1 MSGPTS
7 HQHPDLLAQ
16 LIIYTPQTVAAVQT
30 FFLLMASHPEIVKR
44 AQAEIDEVIGSQ
56 RTPALEDRGNLPYI
70 DCIVKEVYRYATYMY
85 TLQLYLKY

>member
-1 MSGPTS
+1 
-7 HQHPDLLAQ
+7 
-16 LIIYTPQTVAAVQT
+16 
-30 FFLLMASHPEIVKR
+30 MASHPEIVKR

-85 TLQLYLKY
+85 TLHLYLRYWKKATSIHPAIPIGKL